1 MPPYDNFIKKRHITV
16 IMPARKVISLSAMEK
31 IMKGAGAYRVGDDA
45 KETLRD
51 VLEVL
56 GEKISKEADELSRH
70 AGRRTI
76 KSDDVRMASRKIS
89 EQ

>member
-1 MPPYDNFIKKRHITV
+1 
-16 IMPARKVISLSAMEK
+16 MPARKVISLAAMEK

-45 KETLRD
+45 KEALRD

-56 GEKISKEADELSRH
+56 GEKISKEADELSKH

-76 KSDDVRMASRKIS
+76 KADDVRMATRKIN
-89 EQ
+89 QQ